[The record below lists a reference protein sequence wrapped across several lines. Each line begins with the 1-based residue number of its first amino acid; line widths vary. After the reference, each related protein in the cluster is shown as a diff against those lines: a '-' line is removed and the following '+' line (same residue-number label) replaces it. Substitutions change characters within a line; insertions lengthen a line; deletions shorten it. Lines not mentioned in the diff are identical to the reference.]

1 MLHYPSNP
9 GFTENALTR
18 SYVCVTQNNK
28 KPHGRT
34 PEEILGAC
42 LRLFYNLLVVEEN
55 LVVVWISSAAEQ
67 PFYPDRSYK

>member
-34 PEEILGAC
+34 PEEILGA
-42 LRLFYNLLVVEEN
+42 LP
-55 LVVVWISSAAEQ
+55 AA
-67 PFYPDRSYK
+67 FL